1 MAQVVVPAEELTGF
15 CRRVLLAHGAAEHK
29 ASLVAES
36 LVAANLRGV
45 DSHGVQLLVYYLEQI
60 EAGELDLQAD
70 GRVINQSGACLHFDA
85 QNALGQ
91 WVAEQCCD
99 HAIRLARDYGL
110 GLVVARDSAHFGAC
124 AWWAQKVAR
133 EGMIGLVFCNAS
145 PIVPPWQGR
154 EGRVGTNPIC
164 VSLPGP
170 WLLDMATTTVAA
182 GKVYKA
188 WFNGEQSIP
197 AGWALDREGVPTT
210 DTQAA
215 YKGWLMPLGGYK
227 GSGLAMM
234 VEMLCGVLSGGAV
247 STEIGGIRWRGK
259 PIRVSQTYL
268 AIDIARFMPVDEF
281 RQRVERLVAHVKSTP
296 TAIGYDE
303 VLVAGDPEWRL
314 EAERRREGIP
324 IGQGTWDALLLA
336 GERVGVRP
344 AASIG

>member
-1 MAQVVVPAEELTGF
+1 MAQVVVSAEELTDY
-15 CRRVLLAHGAAEHK
+15 CERVLAAHGAAPHK
-29 ASLVAES
+29 ARLVAET

-45 DSHGVQLLVYYLEQI
+45 DSHGVQLLGYYVEQI
-60 EAGELDLQAD
+60 EAGELDVAAD
-70 GRVINQSGACLHFDA
+70 GRVLGESGACLHFDA
-85 QNALGQ
+85 QNAIGQ

-99 HAIRLARDYGL
+99 HVVRLAGNYGL
-110 GLVVARDSAHFGAC
+110 GLVAARDSAHFGAC
-124 AWWAQKVAR
+124 AWWAQKISR
-133 EGMIGLVFCNAS
+133 HGMIGIVFCNAS

-182 GKVYKA
+182 GKIYKA
-188 WFNGEQSIP
+188 WFNGDPSIP

-210 DTQAA
+210 DTQSA
-215 YKGWLMPLGGYK
+215 YKGLLMPLGGYK

-234 VEMLCGVLSGGAV
+234 VEMLCGVLGGGAV

-259 PIRVSQTYL
+259 PVRCSQTYL

-281 RQRVERLVAHVKSTP
+281 RSRVERLVDHVKSTP
-296 TAIGYDE
+296 TAPGYNE
-303 VLVAGDPEWRL
+303 VLVAGDPEWRM
-314 EAERRREGIP
+314 EARRRRDGIP
-324 IGQGTWDALLLA
+324 IGQGAWDALVRA